1 MAINDL
7 GNTPIARKK
16 LDLIDQITARLS
28 QAEAFA
34 IVITGEGF
42 ENFATL
48 RDDMQNT
55 YLLALQEQISEAHS
69 AFTTLQRNFLNS

>member
-1 MAINDL
+1 MAINDF
-7 GNTPIARKK
+7 GNAPIVRAK

-34 IVITGEGF
+34 IVISGEGF
-42 ENFATL
+42 ENFVTL
-48 RDDMQNT
+48 HGEMQNT

-69 AFTTLQRNFLNS
+69 AFTTLQRDFLNS